1 MPNVVILG
9 GNGYLGRNITKVWLA
24 IDPKLEFYIVSRS
37 GQNKLVD
44 KRIHN
49 IKADVTNEKDVAK
62 KLPDTFDY
70 IIDCIGAH
78 EKDPEKF
85 KQINDLPAETMLAL
99 ARKQKDPVMGF
110 ISGRLGPKTFIDGK
124 AQILKELQDSS
135 IKVASVSPSVVY
147 GNGRKD
153 SMTKMVPFLKFM
165 GLFSAKMNPDDVND
179 VVKDLINQMIK
190 LLNS

>member
-1 MPNVVILG
+1 
-9 GNGYLGRNITKVWLA
+9 
-24 IDPKLEFYIVSRS
+24 
-37 GQNKLVD
+37 
-44 KRIHN
+44 
-49 IKADVTNEKDVAK
+49 
-62 KLPDTFDY
+62 
-70 IIDCIGAH
+70 
-78 EKDPEKF
+78 
-85 KQINDLPAETMLAL
+85 
-99 ARKQKDPVMGF
+99 MGF

-190 LLNS
+190 LHNS